1 MSSVERKLTL
11 TPQCL
16 LRVCDAEDVDV
27 TSAPGTQGFHLG
39 TRSFQVFTEAR
50 LKGSSPQRGFSDFL
64 KGSVMAFYRLN
75 RSRGNTGLHCRITLI
90 NIRG

>member
-1 MSSVERKLTL
+1 MSSVEKKLAL

-16 LRVCDAEDVDV
+16 LRVCDAEDVGV

-50 LKGSSPQRGFSDFL
+50 LKGSSPQQGLVIFFL

-75 RSRGNTGLHCRITLI
+75 RQIKGKYRASL
-90 NIRG
+90 

>member
-1 MSSVERKLTL
+1 MRSRTKSDTPYWHRAASMSSVERKLTL

-16 LRVCDAEDVDV
+16 LRVCDAEDVGV
-27 TSAPGTQGFHLG
+27 TFSPGTQGFHLG

-64 KGSVMAFYRLN
+64 SE
-75 RSRGNTGLHCRITLI
+75 GLSDGLL
-90 NIRG
+90 